1 MDLAEKINQFEI
13 DQTLLPDDA
22 LFVSFLTKMLDKN
35 PNTRATV
42 VDLLDDPWL
51 TNSGSNF
58 IVLYEA
64 ACDSESNR
72 SLIRTDSSISENE
85 ELL

>member
-1 MDLAEKINQFEI
+1 
-13 DQTLLPDDA
+13 
-22 LFVSFLTKMLDKN
+22 MLDKN

-64 ACDSESNR
+64 ACDLESNR

-85 ELL
+85 EEYNASRCRKLSIVEDEEDG

>member
-1 MDLAEKINQFEI
+1 
-13 DQTLLPDDA
+13 
-22 LFVSFLTKMLDKN
+22 MLDKN

-85 ELL
+85 ELLYNTSRCRKLSIVEDEEDG